1 MNHFKRDKYDTVAD
15 LRMNYELIACL
26 VLAAISVST
35 VESLGIRF
43 RPTHDNN
50 VEVLGFK
57 EKHFTQYI
65 DHFNYGGQAGPD
77 GQFQQR
83 YLING
88 MLFLF

>member
-1 MNHFKRDKYDTVAD
+1 MIYHF
-15 LRMNYELIACL
+15 IACL
-26 VLAAISVST
+26 ILAAAAISVSA

-50 VEVLGFK
+50 VGVLGFK
-57 EKHFTQYI
+57 EKNFTQYI

-88 MLFLF
+88 ILFLSV